1 MAKICPCTQRSTKG
15 KPKPTSKTI
24 KATQTQLQQQKNKQ
38 LLEKKDILKQQQS
51 SEDSAQ
57 KASPNSTIID
67 PTKAQ
72 LERQFIEQEK
82 REREVLHKA
91 CNEDNKSNNTAG
103 RSKKKK
109 KKRARKAAPTHQAQP
124 TSSPPPPSSLDASSD
139 IRHVN
144 IEEANATETATLP
157 VQEEVVAIK
166 CITSVASSESI
177 QPASS
182 TSSSSPSLGASS
194 DIPHVHVQAVGS
206 TKTATQ
212 AVQAVV
218 SIESTP
224 SVASQSPSTHQQPQQ
239 LDEATLTFLAQFR
252 AYVEEGSRK
261 MKEGEDEMTTEAL
274 MKMGI
279 DDIYNMCEPTFQE
292 SYRLSEGV
300 VKFTHS
306 LDVLAV
312 TMVAALERQHP
323 DEKARTIASMRVKHE
338 QELQQHRA
346 DHCKRTAEKKEAMR
360 TAHQENK
367 EAMRTAHREDR
378 ERAAREQER
387 IVCER
392 KERERASKEQERAS
406 KEQERMKRAAEKDA
420 WHQRVDAV
428 RRESARKYA
437 LMVEEG
443 HRLDERC
450 RLGPLIRSRR
460 GKHFADA
467 G

>member
-1 MAKICPCTQRSTKG
+1 MAKICPCTKRSTKG
-15 KPKPTSKTI
+15 KPKPTSKTS
-24 KATQTQLQQQKNKQ
+24 KATQTQLQQQKNKK
-38 LLEKKDILKQQQS
+38 LLEKKDTLKQQP
-51 SEDSAQ
+51 SEEGAQ
-57 KASPNSTIID
+57 KASQSATIID
-67 PTKAQ
+67 
-72 LERQFIEQEK
+72 LEK
-82 REREVLHKA
+82 REREIAVLDKA
-91 CNEDNKSNNTAG
+91 CNEDKSNNSAG
-103 RSKKKK
+103 RSKKK
-109 KKRARKAAPTHQAQP
+109 KKRARKAAPTHQNQP
-124 TSSPPPPSSLDASSD
+124 SSSSPPPSSLDASSD
-139 IRHVN
+139 FRHVN
-144 IEEANATETATLP
+144 IEEANATATATQP
-157 VQEEVVAIK
+157 VQEEVAAIE
-166 CITSVASSESI
+166 CTPATTSVASSESI

-182 TSSSSPSLGASS
+182 PSSSSS
-194 DIPHVHVQAVGS
+194 DNIKQ
-206 TKTATQ
+206 Q
-212 AVQAVV
+212 QQQQQ
-218 SIESTP
+218 
-224 SVASQSPSTHQQPQQ
+224 QSPSTHQQPQQ
-239 LDEATLTFLAQFR
+239 LDETFLAQFR
-252 AYVEEGSRK
+252 AYVEEGSK

-392 KERERASKEQERAS
+392 KERERASKEQECASKEQERASKEQVRAS
-406 KEQERMKRAAEKDA
+406 KEQERMKRAAQERMKRAAEEDE
-420 WHQRVDAV
+420 WNRRVDAM
-428 RRESARKYA
+428 RRDSDRKYA
-437 LMVEEG
+437 LMIEEG
-443 HRLDERC
+443 NRLDERC